1 VITDQPARVAGLSVF
16 IRTRPALQRGNRT
29 MESRMIVGAFIVAWA
44 VFAVVMITRTNTA
57 ALNKSGMEVA

>member
-1 VITDQPARVAGLSVF
+1 
-16 IRTRPALQRGNRT
+16 
-29 MESRMIVGAFIVAWA
+29 MIVGAFIVAWA